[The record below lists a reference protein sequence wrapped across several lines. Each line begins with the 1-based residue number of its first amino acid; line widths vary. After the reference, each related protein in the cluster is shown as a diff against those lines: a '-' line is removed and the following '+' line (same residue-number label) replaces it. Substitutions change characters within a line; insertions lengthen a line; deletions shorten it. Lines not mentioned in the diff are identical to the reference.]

1 MLTTTEVT
9 QLENGLLQMAPDAM
23 IVVDQSGRIVQ
34 ANALAERLFG
44 HPPGTL
50 AGQSLD
56 VLIPATLRGPH
67 QRHLAEYL
75 RDPRPRLMGAGL
87 LLWGLRRDGSEF
99 AAEISLNPLPTPA
112 GLHVLAAIRDV
123 SEYRRAQQALEQAT
137 AELERQ
143 AEIRNA
149 ELLQATAELRQQ
161 IVERVQAEAA
171 LRETEA
177 QYRQLVE
184 NQPDLICRFLPD
196 TTLTFV
202 NAAYAQFFGRQPAE
216 LIGQRFIEFL
226 CAEEQAEVRSHL
238 AAFTSAAPARQYEHK
253 TIRADGVACWH
264 LWHDFAFFDD
274 EGNVTGLQS
283 VGVDITERK
292 QAEARLQTVNR
303 ALQLLSA
310 CNQALVKATNEAALL
325 AEICRLIVEVGG
337 YRLAWVGLAEQDE
350 SKTVRP
356 VGQAGYEAGYL
367 ESIRITWAEEEHG
380 QGPTGT
386 AIRTRRPVV
395 VRDLLTDPHYTP
407 WRAEAL
413 MRGYASSIAL
423 PLCREEHVVLG
434 ALNIYAVEPSA
445 FDAEETQLLAELADD
460 LAYGLSALRA
470 RIERKRAEEA
480 LRAQERRFR
489 ALIENSADAIALFD
503 LEGTVLYTT
512 LASV

>member
-1 MLTTTEVT
+1 MLTATEVT
-9 QLENGLLQMAPDAM
+9 QVENGLLQMAPDAM

-44 HPPGTL
+44 YPPGTL
-50 AGQSLD
+50 AGQPLD
-56 VLIPATLRGPH
+56 ILIPGR
-67 QRHLAEYL
+67 L
-75 RDPRPRLMGAGL
+75 RDLHDQHVADHFRNPHHRPMDTGPI
-87 LLWGLRRDGSEF
+87 LWGLRQDGSEF
-99 AAEISLNPLPTPA
+99 AAQISLNPLPTPA
-112 GLHVLAAIRDV
+112 GPHVLAAIRDV
-123 SEYRRAQQALEQAT
+123 SEYRRIQQALEQAAT
-137 AELERQ
+137 ELEQ
-143 AEIRNA
+143 QVAARNA
-149 ELLQATAELRQQ
+149 ELLQANAELRQQ
-161 IVERVQAEAA
+161 IAERTQAEAA

-177 QYRQLVE
+177 LYRQLVE

-202 NAAYAQFFGRQPAE
+202 NAAYARFFGRQPEE

-226 CAEEQAEVRSHL
+226 CAEEQAEVWEQL
-238 AAFTSAAPARQYEHK
+238 AAFTPAAPARQYEHK
-253 TIRADGVACWH
+253 TIRADGIARWH

-274 EGNVTGLQS
+274 QGKVTGFQS

-350 SKTVRP
+350 NKTVRP

-367 ESIRITWAEEEHG
+367 ESIRITWADEEHG

-395 VRDLLTDPHYTP
+395 ARELLDRSPLHP
-407 WRAEAL
+407 VARGGAQARLCLLDRASPVP
-413 MRGYASSIAL
+413 RGTR
-423 PLCREEHVVLG
+423 PGC
-434 ALNIYAVEPSA
+434 VEYLRGR
-445 FDAEETQLLAELADD
+445 TQ
-460 LAYGLSALRA
+460 
-470 RIERKRAEEA
+470 
-480 LRAQERRFR
+480 RFR
-489 ALIENSADAIALFD
+489 CRGNPTFGRA
-503 LEGTVLYTT
+503 GR
-512 LASV
+512 